1 MAGMYEAGNP
11 SSAHGDGS
19 EGVLRPL
26 GWHELVARI
35 GAARDTRELFARP
48 TLLGG
53 GFVPDAA
60 AGIGRALADE
70 PGINLG
76 SLNDSKWPNVTGAA
90 ATASAGY
97 GERDN
102 R

>member
-1 MAGMYEAGNP
+1 MYEAGNP
-11 SSAHGDGS
+11 FSAQEHGPA
-19 EGVLRPL
+19 VALRPL
-26 GWHELVARI
+26 GWHELVVRI

-48 TLLGG
+48 TPVGG
-53 GFVPDAA
+53 GFVPAA
-60 AGIGRALADE
+60 VAGIGRALADE

-76 SLNDSKWPNVTGAA
+76 SLSDSKWPNVTGAA
-90 ATASAGY
+90 ATPSAGY